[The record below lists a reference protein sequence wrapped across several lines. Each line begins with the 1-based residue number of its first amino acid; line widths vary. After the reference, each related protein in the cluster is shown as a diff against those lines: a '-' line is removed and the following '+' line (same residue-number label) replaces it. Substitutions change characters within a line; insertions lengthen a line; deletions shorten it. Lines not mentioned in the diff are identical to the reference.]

1 MTNDY
6 LTDYQSITE
15 LLFIDFEI
23 GVIDQL
29 RLDLR
34 IADQLFPRVVFITYG
49 QLSQESHIHLTSH
62 TNLPQLCGAA

>member
-15 LLFIDFEI
+15 RLFIDFI
-23 GVIDQL
+23 DVIDQL

-34 IADQLFPRVVFITYG
+34 TADEIFRRVVFTTKG
-49 QLSQESHIHLTSH
+49 QLSQESHIYLTSR
-62 TNLPQLCGAA
+62 TNLPQLCGAL

>member
-15 LLFIDFEI
+15 RLFIDFI
-23 GVIDQL
+23 DVIDQL

-34 IADQLFPRVVFITYG
+34 TADEIFRRVVFTTKG
-49 QLSQESHIHLTSH
+49 QLSQESHIHLTSR
-62 TNLPQLCGAA
+62 TNLPQLCGAP

>member
-15 LLFIDFEI
+15 RLFIDFI
-23 GVIDQL
+23 DVIDQL

-34 IADQLFPRVVFITYG
+34 TADEICRRVVFT
-49 QLSQESHIHLTSH
+49 T
-62 TNLPQLCGAA
+62 

>member
-6 LTDYQSITE
+6 LTDYQSTTE
-15 LLFIDFEI
+15 RLFIDFI

-34 IADQLFPRVVFITYG
+34 AGDELCRRVVFIT
-49 QLSQESHIHLTSH
+49 
-62 TNLPQLCGAA
+62 

>member
-15 LLFIDFEI
+15 RSFISFID
-23 GVIDQL
+23 VIDQL

-34 IADQLFPRVVFITYG
+34 TADELCSRILFIT
-49 QLSQESHIHLTSH
+49 
-62 TNLPQLCGAA
+62 